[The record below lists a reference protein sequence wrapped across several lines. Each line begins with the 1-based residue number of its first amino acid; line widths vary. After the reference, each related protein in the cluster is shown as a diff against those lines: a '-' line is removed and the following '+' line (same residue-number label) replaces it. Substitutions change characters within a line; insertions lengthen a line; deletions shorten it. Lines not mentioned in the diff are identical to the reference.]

1 MQQGKRMPQK
11 KKNKKAELAA
21 RYKNAFDEI
30 IGDPFGHP
38 EPIEGHYSLLKS
50 RSGIFTVE
58 SERDS
63 PSPVN
68 QARPNQ
74 LDFFCDVDSAID
86 DGLAVFQKHHPDF
99 GKALNVLFLGTYW
112 FETGPMFNQKER
124 AELEQM
130 IGRILVARKISPVSR
145 YFTVT
150 KQ

>member
-1 MQQGKRMPQK
+1 MPQK
-11 KKNKKAELAA
+11 KKNKAELAA
-21 RYKNAFDEI
+21 RYKNGFDEI

-50 RSGIFTVE
+50 RSGIFTVVP
-58 SERDS
+58 ERDS

>member
-1 MQQGKRMPQK
+1 MGQ

-21 RYKNAFDEI
+21 KYKAAFDEVL
-30 IGDPFGHP
+30 GDPYAHP

-50 RSGIFTVE
+50 RSSLSVAE
-58 SERDS
+58 PQRDS

-74 LDFFCDVDSAID
+74 LDFFCDVDSAVD
-86 DGLAVFQKHHPDF
+86 DGLAVFQKHHPEF

-124 AELEQM
+124 AELEQY